1 MYDEL
6 HRPQFHF
13 SPRHSWMND
22 PMFAARGLVSASFCF
37 LPAACD
43 MPLELYADGGSV
55 RLVSLAIHELN
66 SAWPQAHATGG

>member
-1 MYDEL
+1 MYD
-6 HRPQFHF
+6 
-13 SPRHSWMND
+13 
-22 PMFAARGLVSASFCF
+22 LVSASCCF

-66 SAWPQAHATGG
+66 SVWPQAHGTGG